1 MFQLFIYLALIVARV
16 QLWDLG
22 GAHEYFEVRNELYE
36 NTDALVLVCD
46 VTDER
51 SFTAIPDWLREFRTF
66 SHATSEPE
74 MLFIANKV
82 RHLSH

>member
-1 MFQLFIYLALIVARV
+1 M

-22 GAHEYFEVRNELYE
+22 GAQEYFEVRNELYE

-51 SFTAIPDWLREFRTF
+51 SFTALPDWLREFSTF
-66 SHATSEPE
+66 LHATSEPE
-74 MLFIANKV
+74 MLLIANKV
-82 RHLSH
+82 GLIFPLVYNKIM